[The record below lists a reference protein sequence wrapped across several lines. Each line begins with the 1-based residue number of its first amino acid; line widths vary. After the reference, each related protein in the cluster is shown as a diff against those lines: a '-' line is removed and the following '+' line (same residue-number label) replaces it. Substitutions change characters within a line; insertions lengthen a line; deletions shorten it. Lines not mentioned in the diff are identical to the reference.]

1 MSLNGA
7 CLGIFDKIQQSE
19 KEFEIRGFKGELSKT
34 QITSN
39 DTLKLRVTFKKLNI
53 ITGRKKSIQYRLESM
68 LFWHDRTLFCHSVT
82 THSRFLKI

>member
-39 DTLKLRVTFKKLNI
+39 VYFEVARNLNI
-53 ITGRKKSIQYRLESM
+53 ITGREKI
-68 LFWHDRTLFCHSVT
+68 
-82 THSRFLKI
+82 HSR

>member
-19 KEFEIRGFKGELSKT
+19 KDFEIRGFKGELSKT

-39 DTLKLRVTFKKLNI
+39 VYFEVARNFTELNI
-53 ITGRKKSIQYRLESM
+53 ITGREKI
-68 LFWHDRTLFCHSVT
+68 
-82 THSRFLKI
+82 HSR

>member
-1 MSLNGA
+1 MSLNSA

-39 DTLKLRVTFKKLNI
+39 VYI
-53 ITGRKKSIQYRLESM
+53 YITSN
-68 LFWHDRTLFCHSVT
+68 V
-82 THSRFLKI
+82 

>member
-19 KEFEIRGFKGELSKT
+19 KEFEIRGFKEELSKT

-39 DTLKLRVTFKKLNI
+39 VYFEIARNF
-53 ITGRKKSIQYRLESM
+53 
-68 LFWHDRTLFCHSVT
+68 
-82 THSRFLKI
+82 

>member
-7 CLGIFDKIQQSE
+7 CLGIFKIQQSE

-39 DTLKLRVTFKKLNI
+39 VYFEVARNF
-53 ITGRKKSIQYRLESM
+53 
-68 LFWHDRTLFCHSVT
+68 
-82 THSRFLKI
+82 

>member
-19 KEFEIRGFKGELSKT
+19 KEFEIRGFEGELLK

-39 DTLKLRVTFKKLNI
+39 VYF
-53 ITGRKKSIQYRLESM
+53 E
-68 LFWHDRTLFCHSVT
+68 V
-82 THSRFLKI
+82 SRNF